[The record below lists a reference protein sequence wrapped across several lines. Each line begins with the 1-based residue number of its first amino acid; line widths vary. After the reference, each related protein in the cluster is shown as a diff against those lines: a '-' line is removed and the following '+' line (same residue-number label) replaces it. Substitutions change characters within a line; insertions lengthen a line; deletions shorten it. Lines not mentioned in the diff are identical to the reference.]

1 MSYRQV
7 VEEVYAVGVIDW
19 DRRLFDELIP
29 LPGGTS
35 YNSYLIAGSK
45 ANALIDTVEKD
56 FADDLLRNLEELEV
70 DSLDYVIANHAE
82 QDHSGSLPE
91 VLRAYP
97 ETEVITS
104 VKGKNMLNDLL
115 NLKSERISTVEGG
128 REISLG
134 DKTLK
139 FFETPWV
146 HWPETMS
153 TYLVE
158 EEVLFSCDFFGS
170 HLASSD
176 LFARDEEEV
185 YRAAKRYYAQIMM
198 PFRLIIRKN
207 LEKVKEIQ
215 PRIIAPSHGPVYQD
229 PEFIMEAYDEW
240 VNGPVKPEVV
250 VPYISM
256 HGSTEELVNYFVD
269 RLIKNNIKVKPFNL
283 REVELGQL
291 AMALV
296 DAAVVVIGS
305 PTVLTGP
312 HPLVS
317 YVVTLAN
324 ALRPKTKFASIIGS
338 CGWGGNLVD
347 DILDSLDKLEVEVF
361 EPVLSKGRG
370 DESNFAE
377 VDRLVEDI
385 KKALA
390 EL

>member
-1 MSYRQV
+1 
-7 VEEVYAVGVIDW
+7 
-19 DRRLFDELIP
+19 
-29 LPGGTS
+29 
-35 YNSYLIAGSK
+35 
-45 ANALIDTVEKD
+45 VEKD